1 MAKVVGEAWA
11 EERGGSLRLGSRRRA
26 AAACL
31 AALGRRCDAKRGEGS
46 GAAPGRR
53 CCSWRGGRGSVFLP
67 VTAPVCLLRQ
77 LRRLLLLRVKS
88 RTAQRAHG
96 VGVGR
101 LVLAGVRRARVDER
115 PEVRLEAILASRVGA

>member
-46 GAAPGRR
+46 GAASGRR
-53 CCSWRGGRGSVFLP
+53 CCCWRGGRGGVFLGGRGSAFLLA
-67 VTAPVCLLRQ
+67 TAPVCLLRQ
-77 LRRLLLLRVKS
+77 LRRFFLLRVK
-88 RTAQRAHG
+88 RLTAHR
-96 VGVGR
+96 
-101 LVLAGVRRARVDER
+101 
-115 PEVRLEAILASRVGA
+115 